1 MAKLHEV
8 EIHRLR
14 PTQITV
20 GMIEVRDKR
29 DKLLSL
35 KKSEQQ
41 EFLEAHAIPA
51 VWGPDGKLYIT
62 DHHHLG
68 RACDEAGVDSG
79 FFLVEDDFSS
89 LPIAQF
95 WPKMAA
101 AHWVHPIDQAGKP
114 RPFEDLPD
122 HLQKLVDDRDDA
134 LTAAVGGFDDKHYK
148 KLAEDLLTLA
158 HQHRRL
164 LELGDSLDV
173 DALLGQ
179 LPGPLV
185 QVAHLRALP
194 PELLG
199 VIRVGV
205 EPVAA
210 LVRLQFRFA
219 QIAAVPEV
227 LRGAALRLKR
237 STARCI
243 PGRPTML
250 D

>member
-20 GMIEVRDKR
+20 GMIEVHDKR

-79 FFLVEDDFSS
+79 FFLVEDDLSNV
-89 LPIAQF
+89 PIAQF

-122 HLQKLVDDRDDA
+122 HLQKLVDDPYRSLAGYVRDA
-134 LTAAVGGFDDKHYK
+134 GGYEKTPTAFAEFLWADFFRPRVAIGPTRPDFQKSVDQAMKIATSPEAAHLPGYK
-148 KLAEDLLTLA
+148 KT
-158 HQHRRL
+158 Q
-164 LELGDSLDV
+164 
-173 DALLGQ
+173 
-179 LPGPLV
+179 
-185 QVAHLRALP
+185 
-194 PELLG
+194 
-199 VIRVGV
+199 
-205 EPVAA
+205 
-210 LVRLQFRFA
+210 
-219 QIAAVPEV
+219 
-227 LRGAALRLKR
+227 K
-237 STARCI
+237 T
-243 PGRPTML
+243 
-250 D
+250 

>member
-20 GMIEVRDKR
+20 GMIEVHDKR

-35 KKSEQQ
+35 KNSEQQ

-79 FFLVEDDFSS
+79 FFLVEDDLSNV
-89 LPIAQF
+89 PIAQF

-122 HLQKLVDDRDDA
+122 HLQKLVDDPYRSLAGYVRDA
-134 LTAAVGGFDDKHYK
+134 GGYEKTPTAFAEFLWADFFRPRVAIGPTRPDFQKSVDQAMKIATSPEAAHLPGYK
-148 KLAEDLLTLA
+148 KT
-158 HQHRRL
+158 Q
-164 LELGDSLDV
+164 
-173 DALLGQ
+173 
-179 LPGPLV
+179 
-185 QVAHLRALP
+185 
-194 PELLG
+194 
-199 VIRVGV
+199 
-205 EPVAA
+205 
-210 LVRLQFRFA
+210 
-219 QIAAVPEV
+219 
-227 LRGAALRLKR
+227 K
-237 STARCI
+237 T
-243 PGRPTML
+243 
-250 D
+250 

>member
-20 GMIEVRDKR
+20 GMIEVHDKR

-68 RACDEAGVDSG
+68 RACDEAGLDSG
-79 FFLVEDDFSS
+79 YFLVEDDLSN

-122 HLQKLVDDRDDA
+122 HLQKLVDDPYRSLAGYVRDAGGYEKTPTAFAEFLWADFFRPRVAIGPTRPDFHQSVGQAMKIATSPDA
-134 LTAAVGGFDDKHYK
+134 AHLPGYK
-148 KLAEDLLTLA
+148 KT
-158 HQHRRL
+158 Q
-164 LELGDSLDV
+164 
-173 DALLGQ
+173 
-179 LPGPLV
+179 
-185 QVAHLRALP
+185 
-194 PELLG
+194 
-199 VIRVGV
+199 
-205 EPVAA
+205 
-210 LVRLQFRFA
+210 
-219 QIAAVPEV
+219 
-227 LRGAALRLKR
+227 K
-237 STARCI
+237 T
-243 PGRPTML
+243 
-250 D
+250 

>member
-20 GMIEVRDKR
+20 GMIEVHDKR

-68 RACDEAGVDSG
+68 RACQEAGVDTG

-101 AHWVHPIDQAGKP
+101 AHWAHPIDQVGKP

-122 HLQKLVDDRDDA
+122 HLQKLLDDPYRSLAGYVRDAGGYEKTPTAFAEFLWADFFRPRVAIGPTRPDFQKSVDQAMKIAASPDA
-134 LTAAVGGFDDKHYK
+134 
-148 KLAEDLLTLA
+148 A
-158 HQHRRL
+158 H
-164 LELGDSLDV
+164 
-173 DALLGQ
+173 
-179 LPGPLV
+179 LPGYKGT
-185 QVAHLRALP
+185 Q
-194 PELLG
+194 
-199 VIRVGV
+199 
-205 EPVAA
+205 
-210 LVRLQFRFA
+210 
-219 QIAAVPEV
+219 
-227 LRGAALRLKR
+227 K
-237 STARCI
+237 T
-243 PGRPTML
+243 
-250 D
+250 